1 MESDSMKKVEE
12 RFLEYVRIN
21 TKSDETTRV
30 TPSTKGQLVLA
41 EILCNELKEL
51 GLKDARIS
59 EYGYVYATLEKNC
72 NKDLPSIGFIS
83 HMDTAPDYSGEN
95 VNPRIVENYDGGDIK
110 LNDSVVLSPKFSP
123 ELKQYIGQRLITTD
137 GNTLLGADDKAGLA
151 EIMTAVEYLINH
163 PEIEHGDIKIGFTP
177 DEEIGEGADHFD
189 VEGFGADFAYTMD
202 GGRIG
207 ELEFE
212 NFNAA
217 GVKVKI
223 KGVNVHPGYAKNKML
238 SSIMVANEFINSIP
252 LDEVPEKTEKYEGF
266 YHLSDINATV
276 ENTTLSYIIRDF
288 FTDTFEGRKN
298 KLKEVEKKL
307 NEKYGEGTVIVEI
320 KDQYKNMKER
330 IEPIMH
336 IIDNAK
342 EAMIEANVTPN
353 IRPIRGGTDGARLSF
368 MGLPTPNIFAGG
380 ENFHGKYEYVPI
392 ESMEKAVEVIVN
404 IVKRYG
410 KCADTQ

>member
-1 MESDSMKKVEE
+1 MKKVEE
-12 RFLEYVRIN
+12 RFLEYVKIN

-41 EILCNELKEL
+41 EKLCSELKEL

-59 EYGYVYATLEKNC
+59 EFGYVYATLEKNC
-72 NKDLPSIGFIS
+72 NKDIPTIGFIA

-95 VNPRIVENYDGGDIK
+95 VNPQIVENYDGGDIK
-110 LNDSVVLSPKFSP
+110 LNDSEVLSPKFSP
-123 ELKQYIGQRLITTD
+123 ELKLYMGQRLITTD
-137 GNTLLGADDKAGLA
+137 GTTLLGADDKAGLA

-217 GVKVKI
+217 GLKVKI
-223 KGVNVHPGYAKNKML
+223 KGVNVHPGYAKDKML
-238 SSIMVANEFINSIP
+238 NSIMVANEFINSLP

-266 YHLSDINATV
+266 YHLTDIEATV

-288 FTDTFEGRKN
+288 FTETFEARKN
-298 KLKEVEKKL
+298 KIREIEKEL
-307 NEKYGEGTVIVEI
+307 NKKYGEGTVVAEI
-320 KDQYKNMKER
+320 KDQYNNMKEK
-330 IEPIMH
+330 IEPVMH
-336 IIDNAK
+336 IIENAK
-342 EAMIEANVTPN
+342 EAMIEANVIPN

-380 ENFHGKYEYVPI
+380 ENFHGKYEYVPV
-392 ESMEKAVEVIVN
+392 ESLEKAVEVIVN
-404 IVKRYG
+404 IVKRYS
-410 KCADTQ
+410 KSASAQ

>member
-1 MESDSMKKVEE
+1 MKKVEE

-72 NKDLPSIGFIS
+72 DKDLPSIGFIS

-95 VNPRIVENYDGGDIK
+95 VKPKIVENYDGGDIK

-238 SSIMVANEFINSIP
+238 SSIMVANEFINSLP

-288 FTDTFEGRKN
+288 FTDTFEEKKN
-298 KLKEVEKKL
+298 KLKEVEKNL
-307 NEKYGEGTVIVEI
+307 NEKYGEDTVIVEI
-320 KDQYKNMKER
+320 KDQYKNMKEK

-336 IIDNAK
+336 IVENAK
-342 EAMIEANVTPN
+342 EAMIEADVTPN

-404 IVKRYG
+404 IVKRYS
-410 KCADTQ
+410 K

>member
-1 MESDSMKKVEE
+1 MKKVEE
-12 RFLEYVRIN
+12 RFLEYVKIN

-41 EILCNELKEL
+41 EKLCSELKEL

-59 EYGYVYATLEKNC
+59 EFGYVYATLEKNC
-72 NKDLPSIGFIS
+72 NKDIPTIGFIA

-95 VNPRIVENYDGGDIK
+95 VNPQIVENYDGGDIK
-110 LNDSVVLSPKFSP
+110 LNDSEVLSPKFSP
-123 ELKQYIGQRLITTD
+123 ELKLYMGQRLITTD

-163 PEIEHGDIKIGFTP
+163 PEIEHGEIKIGFTP

-217 GVKVKI
+217 GLKVKI
-223 KGVNVHPGYAKNKML
+223 KGVNVHPGYAKDKML
-238 SSIMVANEFINSIP
+238 NSIMVANEFINSLP

-266 YHLSDINATV
+266 YHLTDIEATV

-288 FTDTFEGRKN
+288 FADTFEARKN
-298 KLKEVEKKL
+298 KIREIEKEL
-307 NEKYGEGTVIVEI
+307 NEKYGEGTVVVEI
-320 KDQYKNMKER
+320 KDQYNNMKEK
-330 IEPIMH
+330 IEPVMH
-336 IIDNAK
+336 IVENAK

-380 ENFHGKYEYVPI
+380 ENFHGKYEYVPV
-392 ESMEKAVEVIVN
+392 ESLEKAVEVIVN
-404 IVKRYG
+404 IVKRYSNS
-410 KCADTQ
+410 AQ

>member
-1 MESDSMKKVEE
+1 M
-12 RFLEYVRIN
+12 
-21 TKSDETTRV
+21 
-30 TPSTKGQLVLA
+30 LA

-59 EYGYVYATLEKNC
+59 EYGYVYATLDKNC
-72 NKDLPSIGFIS
+72 NKDLPAIGFIA

-95 VNPRIVENYDGGDIK
+95 VNPKIVENYDGGDIK

-137 GNTLLGADDKAGLA
+137 GNTLLGADDKAGIA

-223 KGVNVHPGYAKNKML
+223 TGVNVHPGYAKNKML
-238 SSIMVANEFINSIP
+238 NSIMVANEFINSLP
-252 LDEVPEKTEKYEGF
+252 LDEVPEKTERYEGF
-266 YHLSDINATV
+266 YHLTDINATV
-276 ENTTLSYIIRDF
+276 ENSTLNYIIRDF
-288 FTDTFEGRKN
+288 FTETFEARKN
-298 KLKEVEKKL
+298 KMKEIEKEL
-307 NEKYGEGTVIVEI
+307 NNKYGEGTVVVEI
-320 KDQYKNMKER
+320 KDQYRNMKEK
-330 IEPIMH
+330 IEPVMH
-336 IIDNAK
+336 IIENAN
-342 EAMIEANVTPN
+342 EAMIEANITPN

-380 ENFHGKYEYVPI
+380 ENFHGKYEYVPV
-392 ESMEKAVEVIVN
+392 ESMEKAVEVIIN

-410 KCADTQ
+410 KFSDAK

>member
-1 MESDSMKKVEE
+1 MESDIMKKVEE
-12 RFLEYVRIN
+12 RFLEYVKIN

-41 EILCNELKEL
+41 EKLCNELKEL

-59 EYGYVYATLEKNC
+59 EFGYVYATLEKNC
-72 NKDLPSIGFIS
+72 NKDIPTIGFIA

-95 VNPRIVENYDGGDIK
+95 VNPQIVENYDGGDIK
-110 LNDSVVLSPKFSP
+110 LNDSEVLSPKFSP
-123 ELKQYIGQRLITTD
+123 ELKQYVGQRLITTD
-137 GNTLLGADDKAGLA
+137 GTTLLGADDKAGLA

-217 GVKVKI
+217 GLKVKI
-223 KGVNVHPGYAKNKML
+223 KGVNVHPGYAKDKML
-238 SSIMVANEFINSIP
+238 NSIMVANEFINSLP

-266 YHLSDINATV
+266 YHLTDIEATV

-288 FTDTFEGRKN
+288 FTETFEARKN
-298 KLKEVEKKL
+298 KIREIEKEL
-307 NEKYGEGTVIVEI
+307 NKKYGEGTVVAEI
-320 KDQYKNMKER
+320 KDQYNNMKEK
-330 IEPIMH
+330 IEPVMH
-336 IIDNAK
+336 IIENAK
-342 EAMIEANVTPN
+342 EAMIEANVIPN

-380 ENFHGKYEYVPI
+380 ENFHGKYEYVPV
-392 ESMEKAVEVIVN
+392 ESLEKAVEVIVN

-410 KCADTQ
+410 SASA